1 MIKPISDPPVHKDV
15 INDEDI
21 GPVKGKTKFELLKEK
36 WSAFAWKDVKL
47 DHSFIFS
54 QGDLKV
60 ISEQDVS
67 DLKRWLLGERKWR
80 FNSETKT
87 CCRAI
92 TGYDIDNRIHVFT

>member
-21 GPVKGKTKFELLKEK
+21 GPVKEKTKFELLKEK

-54 QGDLKV
+54 
-60 ISEQDVS
+60 
-67 DLKRWLLGERKWR
+67 
-80 FNSETKT
+80 
-87 CCRAI
+87 
-92 TGYDIDNRIHVFT
+92 